1 MDPCLPTPP
10 DDDLE
15 ALLQAPWSHDDVTA
29 TSWVLP
35 DDAFSSEF
43 LTDRGVFPQQTSSFS
58 MDDMMLDVFN
68 ADNVSN
74 EMEWTYSRSEPDT
87 STSVAQCKKR
97 KVRKPRPKSI
107 SEMQFKFSTGRKAYV
122 ASQTGEVWESHK
134 PELKRLYI
142 HEDKTLKE
150 IMSLMELKGFHA
162 SAKMYKTRFKQWGF
176 VKNNN
181 REDVAKMI
189 LVRQK
194 RAAVGKQTTFERNGK
209 VVQIDRYLKKHGIV
223 LPNRNAIPTS
233 KNELPGTVRC
243 CTPPPEPFC
252 TTPGFL
258 SLKEL
263 LMRCLKDLSPSFARL
278 YTSSSTKHKTTTS
291 LWDAPRYLKLACDL
305 FSENRH
311 KQAGSICDSA
321 FSSVHALVHEPRLDT
336 LFNFLVSQLWWDNK
350 DVTLELWRYLSAYM
364 ASVLGAT
371 GSAVYHLLRALV
383 AHIETHGHNAY
394 LDFMTECI
402 DDILRLDESNMKK
415 SKSWWK
421 IDNHLVKWC
430 QLIVMD
436 CYFLNGFNPR
446 ADRIQARCASALPRS
461 RMFPYAR
468 DLNEHMWRNA
478 FAVYASSS
486 STALTLTQSPRHE
499 RFLRL
504 AFTSYARVLGQAS
517 GTPVM
522 HPSLTHIENVVNSL
536 SRRSLEPAALT
547 KCRGSLDLESR
558 VLSFLTRDLSQGKGQ
573 PVDYGSYPV

>member
-1 MDPCLPTPP
+1 
-10 DDDLE
+10 
-15 ALLQAPWSHDDVTA
+15 
-29 TSWVLP
+29 
-35 DDAFSSEF
+35 
-43 LTDRGVFPQQTSSFS
+43 
-58 MDDMMLDVFN
+58 
-68 ADNVSN
+68 
-74 EMEWTYSRSEPDT
+74 
-87 STSVAQCKKR
+87 
-97 KVRKPRPKSI
+97 
-107 SEMQFKFSTGRKAYV
+107 
-122 ASQTGEVWESHK
+122 
-134 PELKRLYI
+134 
-142 HEDKTLKE
+142 
-150 IMSLMELKGFHA
+150 
-162 SAKMYKTRFKQWGF
+162 MYKTRFKQWGF

-223 LPNRNAIPTS
+223 LPNGNMPVS

-243 CTPPPEPFC
+243 RTPPPETFS
-252 TTPGFL
+252 TTPGSL

-263 LMRCLKDLSPSFARL
+263 LMRSLKDLTPSFARL
-278 YTSSSTKHKTTTS
+278 SDSSSIKYKSTTS

-305 FSENRH
+305 FSEKRH

-321 FSSVHALVHEPRLDT
+321 FSSVHALVHPPRLDT
-336 LFNFLVSQLWWDNK
+336 LFNFLVSQLWWANK

-383 AHIETHGHNAY
+383 AHIETQGHDAY

-402 DDILRLDESNMKK
+402 DDILRLDDGSMKK
-415 SKSWWK
+415 SESWWK
-421 IDNHLVKWC
+421 VENQLVRWC

-436 CYFLNGFNPR
+436 CYFLNGYNPR

-461 RMFPYAR
+461 RIFPNDR

-486 STALTLTQSPRHE
+486 STALPITQSSRHE

-504 AFTSYARVLGQAS
+504 AFTSYARVLGRAS
-517 GTPVM
+517 GSPVM
-522 HPSLTHIENVVNSL
+522 HPSLTRIEGVVGSL
-536 SRRSLEPAALT
+536 SRRCLEPVALT
-547 KCRGSLDLESR
+547 KCRRSLDLESR
-558 VLSFLTRDLSQGKGQ
+558 VLTFLTRDLSAGVGQ